1 MTRKLLLVAAW
12 FPLTLVLILFNLTI
26 LVGYARSAPTGNRLS
41 AVAPQDT
48 AFQLAAAGTSQVLSA
63 SVISA
68 DARVYLVESF
78 LKEHDSPMTP
88 YANLIVSEADRFGL
102 DFRMIPAIAMCE
114 SNAGK
119 HMPKKKEYNFAG
131 VAVYTGQNQGKAFDS
146 WEHAIT
152 WVSQYVKERYY
163 DRGLTELVDI
173 GAIWA
178 PPSVANGNSWANCV
192 ESFQTDII

>member
-12 FPLTLVLILFNLTI
+12 FPLTLLLVLINLSM
-26 LVGYARSAPTGNRLS
+26 LVGYARSTSAGVRLN

-48 AFQLAAAGTSQVLSA
+48 AFQLAGASTSQVLSA
-63 SVISA
+63 SIVSA
-68 DARVYLVESF
+68 DARVYLVETF
-78 LKEHDSPMTP
+78 LKDHTSPMTP
-88 YANLIVSEADRFGL
+88 YAGLIVSEADRLGI

-152 WVSQYVKERYY
+152 WVSEYVKERYY
-163 DRGLTELVDI
+163 DRGITSLIDI

-192 ESFQTDII
+192 ESFQTDIM